1 MTTPTSNARRIR
13 KTPQERIRE
22 ITAATTKLIAQKGYN
37 GLSVQDVA
45 DEVGLTPSGVLR
57 YVGTKKALLDLVLA
71 DDYDHTAT
79 PASFFETKLPG
90 SDPEQP
96 HFPAYLRY
104 LVRENVKRSTKM
116 RMYMMLQSESLNENH
131 PLHNYYRQRPDK
143 IWELYSRYPW
153 LIPPSIGSWDTMRSK
168 AMQCIAAIDGLQIRY
183 LRLPP
188 IDLYDEWLEFERM
201 IFPSPLWDAYR

>member
-1 MTTPTSNARRIR
+1 MSTSTSNARRTR

-22 ITAATTKLIAQKGYN
+22 ITTATTKLIAEKGYN
-37 GLSVQDVA
+37 ALSVQDVA

-71 DDYDHTAT
+71 DDYDHTNT

-104 LVRENVKRSTKM
+104 LVRENVKRTTKM
-116 RMYMMLQSESLNENH
+116 RMFMMLQSESLNEDH
-131 PLHNYYRQRPDK
+131 PLHDYYEQRPDK
-143 IWELYSRYPW
+143 VWELYSRYPW
-153 LIPPSIGSWDTMRSK
+153 RIPPSVGSWENMRSK
-168 AMQCIAAIDGLQIRY
+168 TMQCLAAIDGLQIRY

-188 IDLYDEWLEFERM
+188 IDLYDAWLEFERM
-201 IFPSPLWDAYR
+201 IFPSPTWDAYR